1 MNIIELDWGKVD
13 KIIENALE
21 EDIGKGDITTD
32 TLCSEDSQSKAV
44 IRAKEHGIIAGN
56 PVAERIFK
64 ILSPGA
70 EITVRTGDG
79 ESVIPGDVVLEIEA
93 PVKAILSGERLVL
106 NILQRLSGIATET
119 SKFVKECEGL
129 DVKIL
134 DTRKTAPGLRIL
146 DKYAV
151 SAGGGHNHRMGL
163 YDGVL
168 IKDNHIKFAGSITK
182 AVQAIRL
189 KYAGRMNIE
198 VETSNLQQVQEALD
212 SGADVIMLDNMSL
225 EHMRK
230 AVDVIGGKVLIEASG
245 GITPDTIRGIAETG
259 VDFISV
265 GSVTHSARALDIA
278 LYLV

>member
-32 TLCSEDSQSKAV
+32 TLCSEGSKSKAV

-56 PVAERIFK
+56 PVVERIFK

-79 ESVIPGDVVLEIEA
+79 QSVIPGDVVLEIEA
-93 PVKAILSGERLVL
+93 PVKAILSGERLAL

-151 SAGGGHNHRMGL
+151 SAGGGRNHRMGL

-189 KYAGRMNIE
+189 KYTGRMNIE

-230 AVDVIGGKVLIEASG
+230 AVDIVGGKVLIEASG
-245 GITPDTIRGIAETG
+245 GITPHTVRGVAETG

-265 GSVTHSARALDIA
+265 GSITHSARALDIA